1 MGRSKAN
8 VLGGAAPAAAGRSRE
23 NVLGG
28 GGGRTRT
35 KSKSKPPPLP
45 TKRQAP
51 QPEPE
56 PEPEPADV
64 LGGGS
69 RSRSKSKSKPPPL
82 PTSRQAP
89 GEAPARPAG
98 EDILGGGGQTSK
110 KKAKPPPLPE
120 SSSAAE
126 SRGPADSA
134 PAAEPAAQPAR
145 RPAPPALPT
154 DAELIQLR
162 QTITER
168 RARESGGSPREAT
181 PEQRQV
187 VHSMFASLDE
197 DHTGRLS
204 RSEVR
209 AAFAAQSGQEP
220 EDSRLDNAIAIF
232 DADGDGEIDEQEFE
246 ELYEAVMAPEPSRC
260 AVCNGWTLLLA
271 VSLSAA
277 VFILSSL
284 SCCATDGTD
293 AVQSPITGQE
303 TIDVR

>member
-1 MGRSKAN
+1 MASGQKPYSANGRDACRRELSERGQACSAMGRSKAN

-35 KSKSKPPPLP
+35 
-45 TKRQAP
+45 
-51 QPEPE
+51 
-56 PEPEPADV
+56 
-64 LGGGS
+64 
-69 RSRSKSKSKPPPL
+69 KSKSKPPPL

-197 DHTGRLS
+197 DHTGKLS

-246 ELYEAVMAPEPSRC
+246 ELYEAVMAPESSRC

-293 AVQSPITGQE
+293 AVQSPIIGQE
-303 TIDVR
+303 KIDVR